1 MTLENGADP
10 SRFYQKAKVLE
21 PDIVKINKPKFGICQ
36 PLHKSSVNFTVGEA
50 AFPAN
55 LEWGRSDKC
64 SINYSDRSSDSFTV
78 DKNMHECMAPD

>member
-1 MTLENGADP
+1 MLRLDMADKP
-10 SRFYQKAKVLE
+10 VQANIQCVGIHL
-21 PDIVKINKPKFGICQ
+21 VKINKPKFGICQ
-36 PLHKSSVNFTVGEA
+36 PLHKSGVNFTVGEA

-64 SINYSDRSSDSFTV
+64 NINYSDRSSDSFTV